1 MVRTTR
7 IFILTALIAML
18 AAAPSLGAFS
28 GTSTVAFAQGGPTV
42 VVNTGALHVRS
53 GPSFNTS
60 VLGTVP
66 GGTELSVTGR
76 NANGVWWRV
85 SSPFGTGWVRDDY
98 VVFRGQIDAVPIVS
112 EPVGTPETPMVVTQG
127 ISTII
132 YSNPNRE
139 SFVLGVVSSG
149 TIMTVLGGLPDESWW
164 QVQTTMGV
172 GWVET
177 QAVAFRGDT
186 ALVPRSGD
194 PGPSFKGPAVR
205 VNADSAALSVPGGS
219 AVSALAAGST
229 LSAIGRTADNTWWQ
243 VTGGFGS
250 GWIPVSNVSV
260 LGNISGLPV
269 ASQVT
274 ISGPGY
280 TGASFAMALVAIDR
294 KLAYNSNSSEMDP
307 TWDARLGDTLS
318 VIARSPNG
326 LWLQVIKGDYTGWMD
341 FSGLTLQG
349 TMAGIPIVNTHPPVA
364 NVAIVNTHRLFIR
377 SGPGVEYQSLTSV
390 SGGTT
395 LSVTGVHPTLPWL
408 RVQGDYGTGW
418 VRIMYI
424 IFRGNWDAVP
434 LVTDP
439 VGGLEMPLA
448 IVGTPHHVYS
458 QPAWDMPA
466 GTIQP
471 DLYTIVGRT
480 RDFQWALIQTP
491 LGEVW
496 ISFGEIEI
504 RGIVENAPVRG

>member
-1 MVRTTR
+1 MVRITR
-7 IFILTALIAML
+7 ILIISALIGVL
-18 AAAPSLGAFS
+18 AGAFS
-28 GTSTVAFAQGGPTV
+28 VGSFIDVPAALAQGGPLV

-66 GGTELSVTGR
+66 GGAELPVTGR
-76 NANGVWWRV
+76 SADGTWWRV

-98 VVFRGQIDAVPIVS
+98 VVFRGLIDAVPITG
-112 EPVGTPETPMVVTQG
+112 EPAGSPETPTVVTQG
-127 ISTII
+127 MSTIV
-132 YSNPNRE
+132 YSNPNRD
-139 SFVLGVVSSG
+139 SFVLGVVPSG
-149 TIMTVLGGLPDESWW
+149 TIMIVLGGLPDGSWW
-164 QVQTTMGV
+164 QVQTALGT

-177 QAVAFRGDT
+177 QGIAFRGDT
-186 ALVPRSGD
+186 ALVSRSGD
-194 PGPSFKGPAVR
+194 PGPSFNGPTVR
-205 VNADSAALSVPGGS
+205 LNADSAALSVPGGS
-219 AVSALAAGST
+219 AVSGLAAGTT
-229 LSAIGRTADNTWWQ
+229 LAVSGRTADNTWWQ
-243 VTGGFGS
+243 VAGAFGS

-260 LGNISGLPV
+260 LGSTASLPV
-269 ASQVT
+269 TSQVT
-274 ISGPGY
+274 IAGPGF
-280 TGASFAMALVAIDR
+280 TGAAFATALVAIDR
-294 KLAYNSNSSEMDP
+294 KLAYNSDSSEQDP
-307 TWDARLGDTLS
+307 IWDARLGEALS
-318 VIARSPNG
+318 VVARSPNG
-326 LWLQVIKGDYTGWMD
+326 LWLQVTKGSYTGWTD

-349 TMAGIPIVNTHPPVA
+349 TLAGIPVVDTHPPVA
-364 NVAIVNTHRLFIR
+364 NVAIVNTGRLFIR

-390 SGGTT
+390 PGGTT
-395 LSVTGVHPTLPWL
+395 LSVTGRHPTLPWL
-408 RVQGDYGTGW
+408 RVQGAYGTGW

-434 LVTDP
+434 AVTDP

-480 RDFQWALIQTP
+480 ADYKWALIQTP